1 MHKEY
6 QHGEPALDKIF
17 AKRQFLLL
25 AILLSLAVASHEAN
39 ATPTLG
45 NLGDPWTEG
54 GIGDIHALF
63 PGGTPY
69 GTDAANFGTGAGSF
83 SVSAVTLEFEFDSSY
98 PAGASSPQ
106 ALDIQLFQQTGG
118 SSTLVGSFGNPT
130 ADSQSTQWP
139 KSSNPNAYTAYYDF
153 SALGSIR
160 LNPFSQYSLLI
171 SDPATS
177 SVDAALL
184 FTRSS
189 AYTTT
194 AGWTMGL
201 TTAGDPYAAG
211 EYLVMAV
218 DATPVPDAANTAV
231 LFAGGFML
239 LIGFRQFR
247 RKTLRSPTTD
257 FC

>member
-6 QHGEPALDKIF
+6 QHGKSASDKIV

-25 AILLSLAVASHEAN
+25 AILFSLAVAIHEAN
-39 ATPTLG
+39 ATPTLS

-83 SVSAVTLEFEFDSSY
+83 SVNAITLEFEFDSSY
-98 PAGASSPQ
+98 PAGASAPH
-106 ALDIQLFQQTGG
+106 ALNIELFQQTG
-118 SSTLVGSFGNPT
+118 STSTLVGSFGNPT
-130 ADSQSTQWP
+130 VNSQPTQWP
-139 KSSNPNAYTAYYDF
+139 QSSFSPAYTTFYNF
-153 SALGSIR
+153 SALVSIR
-160 LNPFSQYSLLI
+160 LNPFSSYSLVI

-194 AGWTMGL
+194 AGWTMSP
-201 TTAGDPYAAG
+201 TTAGDPSAAG

-218 DATPVPDAANTAV
+218 DATQVPDGANTAV
-231 LFAGGFML
+231 LLAGGFIL
-239 LIGFRQFR
+239 LIGFRLFR
-247 RKTLRSPTTD
+247 GKALRSPTAAA
-257 FC
+257 

>member
-6 QHGEPALDKIF
+6 QHGEPALDRFF
-17 AKRQFLLL
+17 AKRHLLL
-25 AILLSLAVASHEAN
+25 AILFSLTVAIHQAN
-39 ATPTLG
+39 ATPTLS

-83 SVSAVTLEFEFDSSY
+83 SVNAITLEFEFDSSY
-98 PAGASSPQ
+98 PAGASAPQ
-106 ALDIQLFQQTGG
+106 ALNIQLFQQTGG

-211 EYLVMAV
+211 EYIVMAV
-218 DATPVPDAANTAV
+218 DATPVPDGANTAV
-231 LFAGGFML
+231 LLAGGFVL
-239 LIGFRQFR
+239 LIGCRLFLGKARQF
-247 RKTLRSPTTD
+247 PTAEFD
-257 FC
+257 